1 MKYKMFIL
9 LPRSIRIQCLLKID
23 MNMGEESKERAR
35 ARFVQIFVSAPLQSW
50 PDTQSQ
56 LSPSAPCLLTG
67 KSTAAPAPRWFY
79 LVPRMFS
86 VFSLWE
92 QKEKSGDFSAYGG
105 LPPSPQGSG
114 HSRGGPHVHV
124 PEVQPGRR
132 GRGEEGE
139 RSCWLIQLLQ
149 SDKTNGLCR
158 INPVT
163 KTGQRLYMVNW
174 DFL

>member
-23 MNMGEESKERAR
+23 MNMGEESQERAR

-114 HSRGGPHVHV
+114 RSRGGPHVHV

-139 RSCWLIQLLQ
+139 RSC
-149 SDKTNGLCR
+149 
-158 INPVT
+158 
-163 KTGQRLYMVNW
+163 
-174 DFL
+174 